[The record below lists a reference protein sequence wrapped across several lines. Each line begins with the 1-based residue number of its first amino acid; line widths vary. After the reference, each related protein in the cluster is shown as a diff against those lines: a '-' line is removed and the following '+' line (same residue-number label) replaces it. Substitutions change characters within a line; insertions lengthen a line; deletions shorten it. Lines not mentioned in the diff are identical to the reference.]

1 MPTVVLLD
9 VSLSMMRNVQ
19 DSDQQESTV
28 NRRHLAIRG
37 LYSFFDYLS
46 ENCRLEFTAL
56 IAFSSLWE
64 IVVRFTRDY
73 DALKE
78 GCLNVDTYDKTFI
91 GNALNGVSNLVIE
104 EWGCS
109 VPVQVILVTDG
120 NLGGATTIDE
130 ILTNRLGENAEN
142 ACTLPLPFPCIM
154 HIVCVAPLEDTSS
167 INLKLM
173 QDLCD
178 VCGTGGGVFM
188 LDAPASI
195 HSAQEA
201 FNRLTHEHY
210 TSYTGS
216 LTCGHLK
223 STITLYPPPQQS
235 FKNAAMS
242 SSSVKED
249 QPFPSEIK
257 ICGFLDAS
265 DMGNPPCVTRHLV
278 IPTGSAMND
287 TKTGTSSGVDGKSPS
302 FCVLLHGSL
311 KVEKMIAFAQL
322 GPNWFGMLYSW
333 ADSKK
338 KSNLV
343 LSVFPCGV
351 DISWLGNLKRLTP
364 AAEMENNPYKPD
376 SQSGES
382 PFPVETSRRR
392 SYHSQASVVWVKSS
406 GLQADIQKLMRYARK
421 LPDKIN
427 QFYKELNRIRRA
439 ALCYSYFD
447 LLDGI
452 ADLLE
457 KEIDSY
463 NTDATMQLQ
472 HAATSMREAGQH
484 DLNKLITTAQVS

>member
-9 VSLSMMRNVQ
+9 VSLSMLRNIQ
-19 DSDQQESTV
+19 GSDHNDS
-28 NRRHLAIRG
+28 NKRYLAIRA

-109 VPVQVILVTDG
+109 VPVQLILVTDG
-120 NLGGATTIDE
+120 NLGGATTINE
-130 ILTNRLGENAEN
+130 ILTNRLGEDAEN
-142 ACTLPLPFPCIM
+142 ACTLPLPFPCVM
-154 HIVCVAPLEDTSS
+154 HIVCMSTLEDTSS
-167 INLKLM
+167 TNLKLM

-178 VCGTGGGVFM
+178 VCGPGGGIFM
-188 LDAPASI
+188 LDSPAST

-201 FNRLTHEHY
+201 FTRLTHEHY
-210 TSYTGS
+210 IPYSGT

-223 STITLYPPPQQS
+223 SNITLYPPPQNS
-235 FKNAAMS
+235 SKNPSTTLGSTM
-242 SSSVKED
+242 KDNHE
-249 QPFPSEIK
+249 PFPLEIK
-257 ICGFLDAS
+257 ICGFLDAC
-265 DMGNPPCVTRHLV
+265 DVGNPQCVTRHLV
-278 IPTGSAMND
+278 IPTAANIGND
-287 TKTGTSSGVDGKSPS
+287 SENGTPSTTGKSPS

-311 KVEKMIAFAQL
+311 KVEKMVAFAQL
-322 GPNWFGMLYSW
+322 GINWFGILYSW

-343 LSVFPCGV
+343 LSVFPGGV
-351 DISWLGNLKRLTP
+351 EIPWLGNLRRLTP
-364 AAEMENNPYKPD
+364 AAEMEDSPYKFD
-376 SQSGES
+376 GQSEES

-392 SYHSQASVVWVKSS
+392 SYHSQASVVWAKSS
-406 GLQADIQKLMRYARK
+406 GLQADIQKLLRYARK
-421 LPDKIN
+421 LPEKLN

-439 ALCYSYFD
+439 ALCYSYFE

-457 KEIDSY
+457 REIESY
-463 NTDATMQLQ
+463 NADAMQQLQ
-472 HAATSMREAGQH
+472 HAARSMRDASQH
-484 DLNKLITTAQVS
+484 DLNKLITALQVS